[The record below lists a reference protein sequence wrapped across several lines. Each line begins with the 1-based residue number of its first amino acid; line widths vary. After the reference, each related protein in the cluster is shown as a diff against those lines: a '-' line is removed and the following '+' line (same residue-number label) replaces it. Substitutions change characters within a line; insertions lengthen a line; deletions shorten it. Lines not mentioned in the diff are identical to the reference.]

1 MHGQN
6 VWAPKDLHYR
16 LNWET
21 PFAFDPFDAHVS
33 YVGGNVLFTSRDR
46 GHHWKVIS
54 PELTRNIKA
63 HQDVT
68 GGLTLDVTGAE
79 TTDTILDVAPSPVKR
94 GQIWIGTDDGY
105 VQLTRDGGTHWN
117 NVTPADVR
125 NATDARGWGRFASIS
140 PSNHNAATAVAVYD
154 LHMVGDRTPHVYLTR
169 DYGKHWTSI
178 TNGLPVGEE
187 ARSVRLDPRNDSI
200 VYLGMENSL
209 WLTFDSGAHWQ
220 KFNNNLPAV
229 SVRDIRVQPDA
240 DDIILATHGR
250 SIWILDDV
258 RPLQEYQAVQGKTH
272 LFPIRTAYLFN
283 THGYWNTLRSD
294 GESPSYGAIV
304 TYNLDKPLKSAPT
317 ADVVDATGRT
327 VRHLGKTKDDEL
339 PNKAG
344 LNRFTWD
351 ITEDA
356 PANWDFTPNWNQGTG
371 SGVFALPGKY
381 TIVLHAGSQTLRQ
394 TLDVKQDPRT
404 NHSMAELLATQR
416 AQRELFG
423 AIDRVDKA
431 LNTLSIVM
439 NEAPL
444 RAAQLQSNAALA
456 QRVQDAGAQAKQLLL
471 TITQNPSNDQDD
483 DFLKDVLRERLIW
496 HLFSYESLFAP
507 SPAQLEQNRELMAL
521 TTDRMN
527 AFAAFRDGALKSV
540 DAELTAAKLK
550 PLTELTVKPKTPN
563 PGGDDGRR
571 RGGDDD

>member
-1 MHGQN
+1 
-6 VWAPKDLHYR
+6 
-16 LNWET
+16 
-21 PFAFDPFDAHVS
+21 
-33 YVGGNVLFTSRDR
+33 
-46 GHHWKVIS
+46 
-54 PELTRNIKA
+54 
-63 HQDVT
+63 
-68 GGLTLDVTGAE
+68 
-79 TTDTILDVAPSPVKR
+79 
-94 GQIWIGTDDGY
+94 
-105 VQLTRDGGTHWN
+105 VQLTRDSGAHWS

-125 NATDARGWGRFASIS
+125 NASGARGWGRFASIS
-140 PSNHNAATAVAVYD
+140 PSSHNAATAVAVYD

-178 TNGLPVGEE
+178 ANGLPIGEE
-187 ARSVRLDPRNDSI
+187 ARSVRIDPRNDSI

-209 WLTFDSGAHWQ
+209 WLSFDSGAHWQ

-250 SIWILDDV
+250 SIWILDDA
-258 RPLQEYQAVQGKTH
+258 RPLQQYQTAQGKTH

-317 ADVVDATGRT
+317 ADVIDATGRT

-339 PNKAG
+339 PNKTG

-351 ITEDA
+351 LTEDA

-371 SGVFALPGKY
+371 SGVFTLPGRY
-381 TIVLHAGSQTLRQ
+381 TVVLHAGSQTLRQ
-394 TLDVKQDPRT
+394 TVDVKQDPRT

-416 AQRELFG
+416 AQRELFS

-431 LNTLSIVM
+431 LNTLSTVM

-444 RAAQLQSNAALA
+444 RAAQLQSNGALA
-456 QRVQDAGAQAKQLLL
+456 QRVKDVGAQARQLLL

-483 DFLKDVLRERLIW
+483 DFLKDILRERLIW

-521 TTDRMN
+521 TADRMN

-540 DAELTAAKLK
+540 DAELTAAKMK
-550 PLTELTVKPKTPN
+550 PLTELTVKPKTSN
-563 PGGDDGRR
+563 PGSDDG
-571 RGGDDD
+571 